1 VGAAVADDS
10 DQEARTEEP
19 TPRRRERAYE
29 EGKFALSSEL
39 TSGVMVFVG
48 VGGLAL
54 LADSFGDGILTHTRN
69 LLSNLPSRE
78 LPTEMVEKLMTG
90 MFERGL
96 AVAGALLG
104 FLVAAALAVNFG
116 QVGFHLNTE
125 RVGIDW
131 ERASPLHMD
140 RLFSWSK
147 LMRGLIMILKVVAV
161 ATVAWWILRDRGG
174 EVAQVGDGNLR
185 STVSHS
191 WALLIRLALGM
202 AGTLLVIGAID
213 YGWQFWQFERSL
225 YMTKQE
231 IKDEMK
237 QEEGDP
243 QIRARIRKM
252 QRETAQR
259 KMYREVPKATVVVT
273 NPTHL
278 AVALRYEPGKMTAP
292 KVIAKGAG
300 HVAKRIVE
308 LARKSGVPVIER
320 KPLAQA
326 LFKTVKIDREVPM
339 GLYLLVAEVLA
350 YVYKLKGIQ
359 SKAA

>member
-1 VGAAVADDS
+1 MAEDS
-10 DQEARTEEP
+10 DQEARTEAP

-29 EGKFALSSEL
+29 EGKFAMSSEL

-54 LADSFGDGILTHTRN
+54 IADSFGDGILAHTRN
-69 LLSNLPSRE
+69 LLSNLPTRE
-78 LPTEMVEKLMTG
+78 LPTELVTALMTSL
-90 MFERGL
+90 FERGL

-104 FLVAAALAVNFG
+104 FLVVAAIAVNFA
-116 QVGFHLNTE
+116 QVGFRLNIE
-125 RVGIDW
+125 RIGVDW
-131 ERASPLHMD
+131 ERASPLHFD

-147 LMRGLIMILKVVAV
+147 LMRGLIMMVKVLAV
-161 ATVAWWILRDRGG
+161 AAVAWWILRDRGG

-185 STVSHS
+185 ATLSHS

-202 AGTLLVIGAID
+202 AGTLLVIGALD

-231 IKDEMK
+231 IRDEMK

-252 QRETAQR
+252 QREASQR
-259 KMYREVPKATVVVT
+259 KMYREVPKATVVIT

-308 LARKSGVPVIER
+308 LARKNGVPVLER
-320 KPLAQA
+320 KPLARA
-326 LFKTVKIDREVPM
+326 LFKSVRIDREVPM

-350 YVYKLKGIQ
+350 YVYKLKGVPNR
-359 SKAA
+359 AA